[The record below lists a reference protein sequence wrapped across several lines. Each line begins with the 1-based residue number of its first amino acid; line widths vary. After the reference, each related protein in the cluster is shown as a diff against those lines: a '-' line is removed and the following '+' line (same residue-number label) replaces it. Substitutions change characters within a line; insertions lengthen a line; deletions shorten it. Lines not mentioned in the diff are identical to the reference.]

1 MELLELTDDDKL
13 TFENRINK
21 PSLFRLKLFERF
33 QKKF

>member
-1 MELLELTDDDKL
+1 MELLELTVDDKL

-21 PSLFRLKLFERF
+21 PSFRLKLFERF